1 MRSLHAAALV
11 LLVIAV
17 PIFLITTNL
26 RIVINSGWLYSYG
39 FDKYDVAS
47 DTCIDKP
54 ELMRIAR
61 EFKRYF
67 SDDEER
73 LNVRATVCGEE
84 RDLFKPKEID
94 HMVDVKGL
102 VEGVWRLQGIAFW
115 YMVAVAVIGAL
126 AIGRAATIRLLAR
139 GFLFGGL
146 LTLGLLAALGVASIA
161 GFDAL
166 FTQFH
171 VISFSNDF
179 WLLDPRTD
187 YLVRIFPEGFF
198 EDATLII
205 GGMTLAQALLTALV
219 TGIYLRR
226 ARRVPARKGPV
237 QEH

>member
-1 MRSLHAAALV
+1 MRLAHTAALV

-17 PIFLITTNL
+17 PIFLVTTNV
-26 RIVINSGWLYSYG
+26 RIVINSGWLYSHG

-67 SDDEER
+67 NDDEER

-84 RDLFKPKEID
+84 RPLFEDREIA

-102 VEGVWRLQGIAFW
+102 VKGVGRLQEITFV
-115 YMVAVAVIGAL
+115 YM
-126 AIGRAATIRLLAR
+126 AATAILGVLLLGRTATVRLLAR
-139 GFLFGGL
+139 GFLFGSL
-146 LTLGLLAALGVASIA
+146 LTLGLLAALGLASIA

-171 VISFSNDF
+171 LISFSNDF
-179 WLLDPRTD
+179 WILDPTH

-198 EDATLII
+198 LDATLIVA
-205 GGMTLAQALLTALV
+205 GLALGQEPR
-219 TGIYLRR
+219 GQPS
-226 ARRVPARKGPV
+226 ARGP
-237 QEH
+237 HRMYISSP